1 MKKRILGAI
10 ILVVLLVPALIIG
23 GRLFKVVASLIAFGA
38 TYELIKTTTK
48 KPSKLIYLLSFIY
61 VFAFMHFHFVK
72 SIINIESLTMEAMC
86 IFMLVSMLF
95 LSLFLKDKYGAN
107 DALKVIGIILFLSYS
122 FNSIM
127 SIYNE
132 SILQL
137 IFIVVIATMTD
148 IFALFGGM
156 LIGKHKLTSISPK
169 KTIEGS
175 IVGLVVC
182 TMIATTY
189 YLIAINN
196 DIGLKIVPVIIVL
209 SIAGQLGDLFFS
221 LIKREN
227 DIKDYSNLIPGH
239 GGILDRF
246 DSLIFIALTYS
257 FILSVF

>member
-1 MKKRILGAI
+1 MKKRILGAF

-23 GRLFKVVASLIAFGA
+23 GRLFKIVASLIAFGA

-48 KPSKLIYLLSFIY
+48 KPNKLIYLLSFIY
-61 VFAFMHFHFVK
+61 VFTFMHFHFVK
-72 SIINIESLTMEAMC
+72 TFLNIDSITMEAVCM
-86 IFMLVSMLF
+86 FMIITMLT
-95 LSLFLKDKYGAN
+95 LSIFLKDKYGAN
-107 DALKVIGIILFLSYS
+107 DALKTIGIILFISYA
-122 FNSIM
+122 FNSILT
-127 SIYNE
+127 IYNE

-137 IFIVVIATMTD
+137 IFVVLIATMTD

-175 IVGLVVC
+175 IVGLIVC
-182 TMIATTY
+182 TMVCTTY

-196 DIGLKIVPVIIVL
+196 NIGLKIIPMIIVL
-209 SIAGQLGDLFFS
+209 SIIGQIGDLFFS

-246 DSLIFIALTYS
+246 DSLIFISLTYT
-257 FILSVF
+257 FILTIF

>member
-1 MKKRILGAI
+1 MKKRILGAF

-61 VFAFMHFHFVK
+61 VFAFMHFHFTK
-72 SIINIESLTMEAMC
+72 SILNIENLTMENMC
-86 IFMLVSMLF
+86 IFMLISMLL

-107 DALKVIGIILFLSYS
+107 DSLKTIGIILFISYS
-122 FNSIM
+122 FNCVIN
-127 SIYNE
+127 IYNE
-132 SILQL
+132 SLLQL
-137 IFIVVIATMTD
+137 IFIVLIATMTD

-175 IVGLVVC
+175 IVGLIVC
-182 TMIATTY
+182 TMISTTY
-189 YLIAINN
+189 YLIAINEN
-196 DIGLKIVPVIIVL
+196 IGFKILPIIILL
-209 SIAGQLGDLFFS
+209 SISGQAGDLFFS

-227 DIKDYSNLIPGH
+227 NIKDYSNLIPGH

-257 FILSVF
+257 FILNFI